1 MNTVGR
7 LFIRAHTK
15 LLRMTNGQRF
25 NMGGNVL
32 ILNTV
37 GAKSGKPR
45 ANPLMYLPLAR
56 GRYAVFASAA
66 GAESSPGWYHNVVAQ
81 PEVEVEIDGHRMP
94 MRARVAAEPERS
106 ELYGKVEQRE
116 PRFAQYKTKTTRSI
130 PVVVLEPR

>member
-1 MNTVGR
+1 MNAVGR
-7 LFIRAHTK
+7 LFIRAHTT
-15 LLRMTNGQRF
+15 LLRLTNGRRF

-66 GAESSPGWYHNVVAQ
+66 GSDASPGWYHNVVAQ
-81 PEVEVEIDGHRMP
+81 PDVAVEIDGHRMP
-94 MRARVAAEPERS
+94 MRARVAVEPERS
-106 ELYGKVEQRE
+106 ELYGKIEARQ
-116 PRFAQYKTKTTRSI
+116 PRFAEYKTKTTRTI